1 MRVLLT
7 GATGFLGSHI
17 AEQLQARGDIVR
29 ALVRRSSKVDAL
41 ERLGAELAYANLEK
55 GEGLEAA
62 LAGVDCVIH
71 CAGVVKA
78 LDEAGFLEVNEH
90 GTRNLVEAARRV
102 AGGLRRFVYISS
114 HEAWGPAEPGVM
126 PTEDMPPRPITMYGR
141 SKLAGERAVLAAAD
155 AMPVTVLRPTGI
167 YGPRDAEILQLFAIA
182 NRGVL
187 PLINRRTSRFTMVYG
202 PDCAAAAVT
211 ALDVEHPSGSVYFV
225 TDGAVYIWED
235 AIGIVESA
243 IGRRARLRF
252 EIPGALV
259 QAVAIASE
267 LSMKLT
273 RKPQIVT
280 REKVGILR
288 APNLVISAEKIQ
300 RELGWKPKLGF
311 AEGAR
316 LTVAWYREHGWL

>member
-1 MRVLLT
+1 MRVLVT

-17 AEQLQARGDIVR
+17 AEQLAARGDVVR

-62 LAGVDCVIH
+62 LAGVDAVVH

-78 LDEAGFLEVNEH
+78 LDEAGFFEVNER
-90 GTRNLVEAARRV
+90 GTRNLVEAARA
-102 AGGLRRFVYISS
+102 AGLSLRRFVYISS
-114 HEAWGPAEPGVM
+114 HEAWGPAEPGTL
-126 PTEDMPPRPITMYGR
+126 PTEDMPPRPVTTYGR
-141 SKLAGERAVLAAAD
+141 SKLAGERAVLDAAGAF
-155 AMPVTVLRPTGI
+155 PVTVLRPTGI
-167 YGPRDAEILQLFAIA
+167 YGPRDAEILQLFTIA
-182 NRGVL
+182 NRGLL

-202 PDCAAAAVT
+202 PDCAAATLA
-211 ALDVEHPSGSVYFV
+211 ALDVPHESGSVYFV
-225 TDGAVYIWED
+225 TDGAVYTWND
-235 AIGIVESA
+235 AIDIVERA

-252 EIPGALV
+252 EIPGFAV

-288 APNLVISAEKIQ
+288 APNLVISSEKIQ
-300 RELGWKPKLGF
+300 RELGWKPTLGF

-316 LTVAWYREHGWL
+316 RTVAWYREHGWI